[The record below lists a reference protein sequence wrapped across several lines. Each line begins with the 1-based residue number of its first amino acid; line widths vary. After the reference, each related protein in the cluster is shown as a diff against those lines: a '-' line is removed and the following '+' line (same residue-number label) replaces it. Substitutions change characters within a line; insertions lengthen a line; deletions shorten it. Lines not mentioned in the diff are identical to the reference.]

1 MNSVAIV
8 ESPAGENRLHYIAT
22 LISNVLY
29 KNSAVDHQTL
39 GTRIHRLVEA
49 SHPLPQAAPGSLPA
63 AMTFGEHL
71 IGYEDK
77 RKERM
82 LVVNTQT
89 ALSKLGYSV
98 GGVDGKMGPNTRNA
112 IKQFQKA
119 ENLNRDGKI
128 SVALLERLNKV
139 IASQDA
145 SVLESPVTVGE

>member
-8 ESPAGENRLHYIAT
+8 ESPAGENRLHYIST

-49 SHPLPQAAPGSLPA
+49 SHPLPPTAPGSLPA

-77 RKERM
+77 RKDRM
-82 LVVNTQT
+82 LVVNTQA

-98 GGVDGKMGPNTRNA
+98 GGVDGKMGSNTRNA
-112 IKQFQKA
+112 IKQFQKT
-119 ENLNRDGKI
+119 ENLKEDG
-128 SVALLERLNKV
+128 SPSEALLERLNNA
-139 IASQDA
+139 IASQGT
-145 SVLESPVTVGE
+145 STMESSATKH